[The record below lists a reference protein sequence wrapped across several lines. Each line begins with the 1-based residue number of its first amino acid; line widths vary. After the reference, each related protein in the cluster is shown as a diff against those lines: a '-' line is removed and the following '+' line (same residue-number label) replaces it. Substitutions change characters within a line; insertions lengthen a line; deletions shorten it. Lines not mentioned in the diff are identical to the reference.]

1 MGAGLLRRRY
11 IARHLDSSPGL
22 AITTASD
29 TCRFDESVTP
39 YSNHK
44 PGIMIDACPRPG
56 LGITLGG
63 KPVELPKLQPSLYL
77 LQTSLL
83 HAAPR
88 DAHTLSPPFP
98 HLDAACFTSLSIPRI
113 ISRVCAWSV
122 IQRPIVFSVDPGRM
136 RRGKTPVGL
145 SGISVEAMAGHS
157 LEGPQRA
164 MCPPFR
170 RDDDPSSNSS
180 SAVHCGVPLTHRLA
194 MIYDIGS
201 RTGNPISRRDRS

>member
-1 MGAGLLRRRY
+1 VGAGLLRRTY
-11 IARHLDSSPGL
+11 IARHVDSSLGL
-22 AITTASD
+22 EITTASD
-29 TCRFDESVTP
+29 TRRFDEFVTLYP
-39 YSNHK
+39 NHR
-44 PGIMIDACPRPG
+44 PGIMIDACPSPG
-56 LGITLGG
+56 FGITLEG

-98 HLDAACFTSLSIPRI
+98 HLDAACFLSLSIPRI
-113 ISRVCAWSV
+113 ISRECAWSV

-164 MCPPFR
+164 LCPPFR
-170 RDDDPSSNSS
+170 RDDDPSSKSS
-180 SAVHCGVPLTHRLA
+180 SAVHRGVPLTQRLA
-194 MIYDIGS
+194 MIYDVES
-201 RTGNPISRRDRS
+201 RTGNPIS